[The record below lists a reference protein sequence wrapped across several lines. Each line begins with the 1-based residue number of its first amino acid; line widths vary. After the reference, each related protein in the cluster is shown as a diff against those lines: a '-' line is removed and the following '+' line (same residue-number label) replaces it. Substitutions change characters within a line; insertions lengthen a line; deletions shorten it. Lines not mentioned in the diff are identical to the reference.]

1 MGGKPAGAA
10 PPKAGVGR
18 RLGVGLAALAL
29 LAGAAV
35 ALGGLLTP
43 EAVLPRIEAVQ
54 AAVAANPVRSALVF
68 TLAYAALVAL
78 STPGATLCTVL
89 GGLLFGWW
97 QGGLASLL
105 GATAGAVLLFLAAR
119 TLLGGP
125 LMRLAG
131 DRIRPLAARMQA
143 DAVSY
148 MLFLRLTPV
157 FPFWLVNLAPALLGV
172 PLRIFALTTLVGI
185 TPATFAFATAGS
197 GLGSVVAAQQ
207 RAFQSCM
214 EAAGRQAAGSA
225 PCRFDV
231 SLDAIVTPGLL
242 IGLTALGFAALIP
255 VALRRLGFLG
265 GKR

>member
-10 PPKAGVGR
+10 APGAGARR
-18 RLGVGLAALAL
+18 RLLVGILVLAL

-35 ALGGLLTP
+35 VLGGLLTP
-43 EAVLPRIEAVQ
+43 EAVLPRIGAVQ
-54 AAVAANPVRSALVF
+54 AAVAAHPVRSAVYFMLG
-68 TLAYAALVAL
+68 YAGLVAL
-78 STPGATLCTVL
+78 SVPGATLCTVL

-105 GATAGAVLLFLAAR
+105 GATAGAIVLFLAAR

-172 PLRIFALTTLVGI
+172 PLRVFALTTLVGI
-185 TPATFAFATAGS
+185 TPATLAFATAGRAS
-197 GLGSVVAAQQ
+197 APWWRPSSAPTRPALAARAVRPPRAMGSPAAT
-207 RAFQSCM
+207 R
-214 EAAGRQAAGSA
+214 AGSTS
-225 PCRFDV
+225 R
-231 SLDAIVTPGLL
+231 ST
-242 IGLTALGFAALIP
+242 
-255 VALRRLGFLG
+255 RS
-265 GKR
+265 